1 MSSLI
6 LLFSLS
12 LCLQLERATGL
23 KIHEAL
29 SPHRKLFDLGI
40 GFLTGLEAKT
50 DFVSENLALSSN
62 DNRLEKDERL
72 GDESRVCTD
81 VQRVIR
87 DCRAGK
93 MT

>member
-6 LLFSLS
+6 LPFSKP
-12 LCLQLERATGL
+12 RALHSSGL
-23 KIHEAL
+23 LVSKIHEAL

-87 DCRAGK
+87 ANREGK